1 MTLDEYEN
9 YIIKG
14 FAEELGL
21 PYNKV
26 SCTVREHHISEL
38 PKILSEGEIKPK
50 SRDRLRLLYQAYQTS
65 DFLDCRLKDEP
76 AVIQQKPTMKWM
88 YVGSDETDLE
98 IIGGGQNRNNNR
110 IMYDIVDMNT
120 IVLFACQKTN
130 TGQIMI
136 CVHETM

>member
-1 MTLDEYEN
+1 
-9 YIIKG
+9 
-14 FAEELGL
+14 
-21 PYNKV
+21 
-26 SCTVREHHISEL
+26 
-38 PKILSEGEIKPK
+38 
-50 SRDRLRLLYQAYQTS
+50 
-65 DFLDCRLKDEP
+65 
-76 AVIQQKPTMKWM
+76 M

-136 CVHETM
+136 CVHEIMWLYAQLHCYERHWSVLCTITNCDYEVLLHLNKTLFAYKMIELGYISAVEGEDTEHVQTFSFNI

>member
-1 MTLDEYEN
+1 
-9 YIIKG
+9 
-14 FAEELGL
+14 
-21 PYNKV
+21 
-26 SCTVREHHISEL
+26 
-38 PKILSEGEIKPK
+38 
-50 SRDRLRLLYQAYQTS
+50 
-65 DFLDCRLKDEP
+65 
-76 AVIQQKPTMKWM
+76 M

-136 CVHETM
+136 CVHETMWLYAQLHVIMTSIDFSCVDSLQLGVNSKSSIILKLI

>member
-1 MTLDEYEN
+1 MRFSLHSSALLQ
-9 YIIKG
+9 II
-14 FAEELGL
+14 
-21 PYNKV
+21 V
-26 SCTVREHHISEL
+26 S
-38 PKILSEGEIKPK
+38 
-50 SRDRLRLLYQAYQTS
+50 AYQTS

-76 AVIQQKPTMKWM
+76 AVIQQKPAMKWM